1 MDRAGGQV
9 LALRSVTAPA
19 GRPRREAPLRFVQRN
34 SWEFKELGGR
44 AESPR
49 KQGGR
54 RDLGP
59 GDWQRPLIARIIQ
72 YFGAGRSSDSPGRR
86 PAKRAQLNWANP
98 CQNGTS
104 PVLELRGART
114 SSHASIPGA
123 ALVYV

>member
-1 MDRAGGQV
+1 MDRAGGRV

-19 GRPRREAPLRFVQRN
+19 CRPRWEALAAP
-34 SWEFKELGGR
+34 SCSATLGSSGNW
-44 AESPR
+44 AEGPKSPR
-49 KQGGR
+49 KQARR

-98 CQNGTS
+98 CQKGTS

-114 SSHASIPGA
+114 SSHVSIPGA
-123 ALVYV
+123 ALV